1 MEKQTDKRESGV
13 REKRTKQR
21 NNRSK
26 KVSQQKIALT
36 RIETLFKTAPELFE
50 LKEDYANNCVRLAR
64 KISLRYKVPFTKEQ
78 KILFCKK
85 CESYLAP
92 NKTSRIRVS
101 RGKMVVLC
109 LNCKK
114 ITRYIYK

>member
-1 MEKQTDKRESGV
+1 MEQILNHNDGEK
-13 REKRTKQR
+13 REKRKKKR

-26 KVSQQKIALT
+26 KISQQKIALT
-36 RIETLFKTAPELFE
+36 RIDTLFNTAPKLFK
-50 LKEDYANNCVRLAR
+50 LKKEYANNCVRLAR
-64 KISLRYKVPFTKEQ
+64 KISLRYKVSFTKEQ

-92 NKTSRIRVS
+92 NKTSRVRVS
-101 RGKMVVLC
+101 RGKIVVLC

-114 ITRYIYK
+114 ISRYFYK